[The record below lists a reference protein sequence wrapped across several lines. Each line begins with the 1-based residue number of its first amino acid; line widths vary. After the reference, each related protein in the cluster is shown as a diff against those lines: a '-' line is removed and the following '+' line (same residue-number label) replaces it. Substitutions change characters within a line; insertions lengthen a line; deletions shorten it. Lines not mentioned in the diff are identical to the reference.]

1 MQFEVMTARPS
12 ALLDDLDTAL
22 LALAPI
28 RRRILAALG
37 EPASAA
43 GLAERLGLPRQNIGY
58 HLNALEAAGL
68 VQLAGERRKRG
79 FTERLFVAAQN
90 HVFDPGLMQTPPDP
104 DAVEAQDR
112 HAADHLISTAS
123 AMVRDVARM
132 RQDAAAEG
140 SRLLTLTVEADLTFA
155 APADFD
161 AFTEEVSAAVA
172 ALARKYAAPSGR
184 RYRLTAAA
192 HPAVAKSAPARN

>member
-1 MQFEVMTARPS
+1 MKTRPS

-22 LALAPI
+22 LALAPV
-28 RRRILAALG
+28 RRRILTALT

-43 GLAERLGLPRQNIGY
+43 GLSERLGLPRQNIGY

-90 HVFDPGLMQTPPDP
+90 HVFDPAMMQAPPDP

-112 HAADHLISTAS
+112 HAADHLIATAS
-123 AMVRDVARM
+123 TLVRDVARM
-132 RQDAAAEG
+132 RQAAEAEG
-140 SRLLTLTVEADLTFA
+140 ARLLTLTVEADVSFA
-155 APADFD
+155 TPADFD
-161 AFTEEVSAAVA
+161 TFTEDVSAAVA
-172 ALARKYAAPSGR
+172 AIARRYAAPVGR

-192 HPAVAKSAPARN
+192 HPAVAKPIPARN

>member
-1 MQFEVMTARPS
+1 MTARPS

-22 LALAPI
+22 LALAPV
-28 RRRILAALG
+28 RRRILTALT

-43 GLAERLGLPRQNIGY
+43 GLAEKLGLPRQNIGY

-68 VQLAGERRKRG
+68 VQLSGERRKRG
-79 FTERLFVAAQN
+79 FTERLFVAARN
-90 HVFDPGLMQTPPDP
+90 HVFDPGMMQAPPDP

-112 HAADHLISTAS
+112 HAADHLITTAS
-123 AMVRDVARM
+123 ALVRDVARM

-140 SRLLTLTVEADLTFA
+140 SRLLTLTVEADVTFA

-172 ALARKYAAPSGR
+172 ALASKYAAPSGR

-192 HPAVAKSAPARN
+192 HPAVAKSMPARN

>member
-1 MQFEVMTARPS
+1 MTARPS

-22 LALAPI
+22 LALAPV
-28 RRRILAALG
+28 RRRILTALT

-43 GLAERLGLPRQNIGY
+43 GLSEKLGLPRQNIGY

-68 VQLAGERRKRG
+68 VQLSGERRKRG
-79 FTERLFVAAQN
+79 FTERLFVAARN
-90 HVFDPGLMQTPPDP
+90 HVFDPGMMQAPPDP

-112 HAADHLISTAS
+112 HAADHLITTAS
-123 AMVRDVARM
+123 ALVRDVARM

-140 SRLLTLTVEADLTFA
+140 SRLLTLTVEADVTFA

-192 HPAVAKSAPARN
+192 HPAVAKSMPARN

>member
-1 MQFEVMTARPS
+1 MTARPS

-28 RRRILAALG
+28 RRRILTALT

-43 GLAERLGLPRQNIGY
+43 GLAEQLGLPRQNIGY

-68 VQLAGERRKRG
+68 VQLAGERQKRG

-90 HVFDPGLMQTPPDP
+90 HVFDPGMMQAPPDP

-140 SRLLTLTVEADLTFA
+140 SRLLTLTVEADVTFA

>member
-1 MQFEVMTARPS
+1 MTARPS

-28 RRRILAALG
+28 RRRILTALA

-43 GLAERLGLPRQNIGY
+43 GLAEQLDMPRQKIGY
-58 HLNALEAAGL
+58 HLRALEGAGL
-68 VQLAGERRKRG
+68 VQPAGERRKRG
-79 FTERLFVAAQN
+79 FTERLFVAARD
-90 HVFDPGLMQTPPDP
+90 HVLDPALMQAPSDPG
-104 DAVEAQDR
+104 AVEAQDR

-123 AMVRDVARM
+123 TIVRDVARM

-140 SRLLTLTVEADLTFA
+140 ARLLTLTVEADLTFA
-155 APADFD
+155 TPADFD
-161 AFTEEVSAAVA
+161 AFTDEVSAAVA
-172 ALARKYAAPSGR
+172 ALARKYSAPRGR

-192 HPAVAKSAPARN
+192 HPAVARSTPTRN

>member
-1 MQFEVMTARPS
+1 MTARPS

-140 SRLLTLTVEADLTFA
+140 SRLLTLTVEADVTFA

-161 AFTEEVSAAVA
+161 AFTEEISAAVA

>member
-1 MQFEVMTARPS
+1 MTARPS

-28 RRRILAALG
+28 RRRILTALT

-43 GLAERLGLPRQNIGY
+43 GLAEKLGLPRQNIGY

-68 VQLAGERRKRG
+68 VQLSGERRKRG
-79 FTERLFVAAQN
+79 FTERLFVAARN
-90 HVFDPGLMQTPPDP
+90 HVFDPGMMQAPPDP
-104 DAVEAQDR
+104 GAVDAQDR
-112 HAADHLISTAS
+112 HAADHLIATAS

-140 SRLLTLTVEADLTFA
+140 SRLLTLTVEADVTFA

-172 ALARKYAAPSGR
+172 ALARKYAVPSGR

>member
-1 MQFEVMTARPS
+1 MTARPS

-28 RRRILAALG
+28 RRRILAALT

-43 GLAERLGLPRQNIGY
+43 GLAEQLALPRQNIGY

-90 HVFDPGLMQTPPDP
+90 YVFDPAMLQAPPDP
-104 DAVEAQDR
+104 DAIQAQDR
-112 HAADHLISTAS
+112 HAADHLIATAS
-123 AMVRDVARM
+123 TMVRDVARM
-132 RQDAAAEG
+132 RQAADAEG
-140 SRLLTLTVEADLTFA
+140 ARLLTLTVEADVAFA
-155 APADFD
+155 TPADFD
-161 AFTEEVSAAVA
+161 AFTEDVSAAVA
-172 ALARKYAAPSGR
+172 ALARKYAAPTGR
-184 RYRLTAAA
+184 RYRLTAVA
-192 HPAVAKSAPARN
+192 HPAVVKPVPARN

>member
-1 MQFEVMTARPS
+1 MKTRPS

-22 LALAPI
+22 LALAPV
-28 RRRILAALG
+28 RRRILTALT

-43 GLAERLGLPRQNIGY
+43 GLSERLGLPRQNIGY

-90 HVFDPGLMQTPPDP
+90 HVFDPAMMQAPPDP

-112 HAADHLISTAS
+112 HAADHLIATAS
-123 AMVRDVARM
+123 TLVRDVARM
-132 RQDAAAEG
+132 RQAAEAEG
-140 SRLLTLTVEADLTFA
+140 ARLLTLTVEADVTFA
-155 APADFD
+155 TPADFD
-161 AFTEEVSAAVA
+161 TFTEDFSAAVA
-172 ALARKYAAPSGR
+172 AIARRYASPAGR
-184 RYRLTAAA
+184 RYRLTAVA
-192 HPAVAKSAPARN
+192 HPAVTKPNPARN

>member
-1 MQFEVMTARPS
+1 MTARPS

-28 RRRILAALG
+28 RRRILTALT

-43 GLAERLGLPRQNIGY
+43 GLAEQLGLPRQNIGY

-79 FTERLFVAAQN
+79 FTERLFVAARN
-90 HVFDPGLMQTPPDP
+90 HVFDPAMMQAPPDP

-172 ALARKYAAPSGR
+172 ALARKYAALSGR

-192 HPAVAKSAPARN
+192 HPAVGKSAPARN

>member
-1 MQFEVMTARPS
+1 MTARPS

-28 RRRILAALG
+28 RRRILTALT

-43 GLAERLGLPRQNIGY
+43 GLAEQLGLPRQNIGY

-68 VQLAGERRKRG
+68 VQLAGERRTRG
-79 FTERLFVAAQN
+79 FTERLFVAARN
-90 HVFDPGLMQTPPDP
+90 HVFDPAMMQAPPDP

-140 SRLLTLTVEADLTFA
+140 SRLLTLTVEADVTFA

-172 ALARKYAAPSGR
+172 ALARKYAALSGR

-192 HPAVAKSAPARN
+192 HPAVGKSAPARN

>member
-1 MQFEVMTARPS
+1 MATRPS

-28 RRRILAALG
+28 RRRILTALG

-43 GLAERLGLPRQNIGY
+43 GLAEQLGMPRQKIGY
-58 HLNALEAAGL
+58 HLRALEGAGL
-68 VQLAGERRKRG
+68 VRPAGERRKRG
-79 FTERLFVAAQN
+79 FTERLFVAARN
-90 HVFDPGLMQTPPDP
+90 HVLDPALMQAPPDP
-104 DAVEAQDR
+104 DAVDAQDR

-123 AMVRDVARM
+123 TIVRDVARM

-140 SRLLTLTVEADLTFA
+140 SRLLTLTVEAEVVFA
-155 APADFD
+155 TPADFD
-161 AFTEEVSAAVA
+161 AFTEEVSGAVA

-192 HPAVAKSAPARN
+192 HPAVPKPAPARN

>member
-1 MQFEVMTARPS
+1 MTARPS

-22 LALAPI
+22 LALAPV
-28 RRRILAALG
+28 RRRILTALT

-79 FTERLFVAAQN
+79 FTERLFVAARN
-90 HVFDPGLMQTPPDP
+90 HVFDPGMMQAPSDP
-104 DAVEAQDR
+104 DAVDAQDR

-140 SRLLTLTVEADLTFA
+140 SRLLTLTVEADVTFA
-155 APADFD
+155 IPADFD

-184 RYRLTAAA
+184 RYRLTAVA

>member
-1 MQFEVMTARPS
+1 MTARPS

-22 LALAPI
+22 VALAPI
-28 RRRILAALG
+28 RRRILSALG

-43 GLAERLGLPRQNIGY
+43 GLADRLGLPRQNIGY

-79 FTERLFVAAQN
+79 FTERLFVAARN
-90 HVFDPGLMQTPPDP
+90 HVLDPALMQAPVDP

-112 HAADHLISTAS
+112 HAADHLIATAS
-123 AMVRDVARM
+123 SLVRDVARM
-132 RQDAAAEG
+132 RQAADAEG
-140 SRLLTLTVEADLTFA
+140 ARLLTLTVEADVVFA
-155 APADFD
+155 LPSDFE

-172 ALARKYAAPSGR
+172 ALARKYSGPTGR
-184 RYRLTAAA
+184 RYRLTAVA
-192 HPAVAKSAPARN
+192 HPAAPKTAPARN

>member
-1 MQFEVMTARPS
+1 MTPRPS

-28 RRRILAALG
+28 RRRILAALA

-43 GLAERLGLPRQNIGY
+43 GLAEQLGMPRQKIGY
-58 HLNALEAAGL
+58 HLRALEGAGL
-68 VQLAGERRKRG
+68 VQPAGERRKRG
-79 FTERLFVAAQN
+79 FTERLFVAARDY
-90 HVFDPGLMQTPPDP
+90 VLDPALMQAPADP

-123 AMVRDVARM
+123 TIVRDVARM

-140 SRLLTLTVEADLTFA
+140 SRLLTLTVEADVVFA

-192 HPAVAKSAPARN
+192 HPAVPRPAPARN

>member
-1 MQFEVMTARPS
+1 MTLRPS

-28 RRRILAALG
+28 RRRILAALT

-43 GLAERLGLPRQNIGY
+43 GLAEQLGMPRQKIGY

-68 VQLAGERRKRG
+68 VQLAEERRRRG
-79 FTERLFVAAQN
+79 FTERLFVAARDY
-90 HVFDPGLMQTPPDP
+90 VLDPALMQTPVDP
-104 DAVEAQDR
+104 AAVEAQDR

-132 RQDAAAEG
+132 RQAAAAEG
-140 SRLLTLTVEADLTFA
+140 SRLLTLTVEADVTFA
-155 APADFD
+155 VPADFD
-161 AFTEEVSAAVA
+161 VFTEELSAAVA
-172 ALARKYAAPSGR
+172 ELARRYSGPSGR
-184 RYRLTAAA
+184 RYRLTTVA
-192 HPAVAKSAPARN
+192 HPAVSRATPSRN

>member
-1 MQFEVMTARPS
+1 MKTRPS

-22 LALAPI
+22 LALAPV
-28 RRRILAALG
+28 RRRILTALT

-43 GLAERLGLPRQNIGY
+43 GLSERLGLPRQNIGY

-90 HVFDPGLMQTPPDP
+90 HVFDPAMMQAPPDP

-112 HAADHLISTAS
+112 HAADHLIATAS
-123 AMVRDVARM
+123 TLVRDVARM
-132 RQDAAAEG
+132 RQAAEAEG
-140 SRLLTLTVEADLTFA
+140 ARLLTLTVEADVTFA
-155 APADFD
+155 TPADFD
-161 AFTEEVSAAVA
+161 TFTEDVSAAVA
-172 ALARKYAAPSGR
+172 AIARRYASPTGR
-184 RYRLTAAA
+184 RYRLTAVA
-192 HPAVAKSAPARN
+192 HPTVAKPNPARN

>member
-1 MQFEVMTARPS
+1 MTARPS

-22 LALAPI
+22 LALAPV
-28 RRRILAALG
+28 RRRILTALT

-79 FTERLFVAAQN
+79 FTERLFIAARN
-90 HVFDPGLMQTPPDP
+90 HVFDPGMMQAPPDP

-112 HAADHLISTAS
+112 HAADHLVSTAS

-140 SRLLTLTVEADLTFA
+140 SRLLTLTVEADVTFA
-155 APADFD
+155 VPADFD
-161 AFTEEVSAAVA
+161 AFTEEVSAAVT

-184 RYRLTAAA
+184 RYRLTAVA

>member
-1 MQFEVMTARPS
+1 MSVRPS

-22 LALAPI
+22 LALAPV
-28 RRRILAALG
+28 RRRILAALK

-43 GLAERLGLPRQNIGY
+43 GLADRLGLPRQNIGY

-79 FTERLFVAAQN
+79 FTERLFVAARS
-90 HVFDPGLMQTPPDP
+90 HVFDPALLQTPVDP

-112 HAADHLISTAS
+112 HAADHLITTAS
-123 AMVRDVARM
+123 TVVRDVARM
-132 RQDAAAEG
+132 RQAAESEG
-140 SRLLTLTVEADLTFA
+140 SRLLTLTVEAAVVFA
-155 APADFD
+155 TPADFD

-172 ALARKYAAPSGR
+172 ALARTYSAPAGR
-184 RYRLTAAA
+184 RYRLTAIA
-192 HPAVAKSAPARN
+192 HPAAPDRPAPSRN

>member
-1 MQFEVMTARPS
+1 MTARPS

-28 RRRILAALG
+28 RRRILAALI

-43 GLAERLGLPRQNIGY
+43 GLSEQLGLPRQNIGH
-58 HLNALEAAGL
+58 HLRALEAAGL
-68 VQLAGERRKRG
+68 IQLAEERRKRG

-90 HVFDPGLMQTPPDP
+90 YVFDPAMMQAPPDP
-104 DAVEAQDR
+104 AAIDAQDR
-112 HAADHLISTAS
+112 HTADHLISTAS
-123 AMVRDVARM
+123 TIVRDVARM

-140 SRLLTLTVEADLTFA
+140 SRLLTLTVEADVTFA

-172 ALARKYAAPSGR
+172 ALARKYAVPSGR

-192 HPAVAKSAPARN
+192 YPATPRPAPARN

>member
-1 MQFEVMTARPS
+1 MTARPS
-12 ALLDDLDTAL
+12 ALLDDVDTAL
-22 LALAPI
+22 LAMAPI
-28 RRRILAALG
+28 RRDILAALT

-43 GLAERLGLPRQNIGY
+43 GLAERLGMPRQKIGH
-58 HLNALEAAGL
+58 HLRALEAAGL
-68 VQLAGERRKRG
+68 VRLAGERRKRG
-79 FTERLFVAAQN
+79 FTERLFVAASQY
-90 HVFDPGLMQTPPDP
+90 VLDPALLQAPPDP

-132 RQDAAAEG
+132 RQTAAAEG
-140 SRLLTLTVEADLTFA
+140 ARLLTLTVEADVTFA

-161 AFTEEVSAAVA
+161 AFSNDVAAAVA
-172 ALARKYAAPSGR
+172 DLARKYAAPSGR

-192 HPAVAKSAPARN
+192 HPAVVKSAPTRN

>member
-1 MQFEVMTARPS
+1 MKTRPS

-22 LALAPI
+22 LALAPV
-28 RRRILAALG
+28 RRRILTALT

-43 GLAERLGLPRQNIGY
+43 GLSERLGLPRQNIGY

-90 HVFDPGLMQTPPDP
+90 HVFDPAMMQAPPDP

-112 HAADHLISTAS
+112 HAADHLIATAS
-123 AMVRDVARM
+123 TLVRDVARM
-132 RQDAAAEG
+132 RQAAEAEG
-140 SRLLTLTVEADLTFA
+140 ARLLTLTVEADVSFA
-155 APADFD
+155 TPADFD
-161 AFTEEVSAAVA
+161 TFTEDVSAAVA
-172 ALARKYAAPSGR
+172 AIARRYASPTGR
-184 RYRLTAAA
+184 RYRLTAVA
-192 HPAVAKSAPARN
+192 HPAVFKPNPARN

>member
-1 MQFEVMTARPS
+1 MTLRPS

-28 RRRILAALG
+28 RRRILTALT

-43 GLAERLGLPRQNIGY
+43 GLAEQLGMPRQKIGY
-58 HLNALEAAGL
+58 HLRALEGAGL
-68 VQLAGERRKRG
+68 IQPAGERRKRG
-79 FTERLFVAAQN
+79 FTERLFVAARDY
-90 HVFDPGLMQTPPDP
+90 VLDPALMQAPPDP

-123 AMVRDVARM
+123 TIVRDVARM

-140 SRLLTLTVEADLTFA
+140 SRLLTLTVEADVVFA

-172 ALARKYAAPSGR
+172 GLARKYAAPSGR

-192 HPAVAKSAPARN
+192 HPAAPRPALVRN